1 MLPLEQLHRY
11 LIVVDDLWD
20 TQAWDII
27 SCAFPEND
35 NGSRIIVTTRVED
48 VASRACGHHH
58 ECIYRMKPLNNQDS
72 RRLFFNRIFGC
83 GDEDGCP
90 SQFEE
95 ISAEI
100 LKKCGDLPL
109 AIITIASLLASR
121 PARLRKEW
129 QDISNSLSMQVGTNP
144 TMGGVRQILDLSYK
158 NLPHHLR
165 TCFLGSCPCD
175 ATGKTISNPTNHMW

>member
-1 MLPLEQLHRY
+1 M
-11 LIVVDDLWD
+11 
-20 TQAWDII
+20 
-27 SCAFPEND
+27 
-35 NGSRIIVTTRVED
+35 
-48 VASRACGHHH
+48 
-58 ECIYRMKPLNNQDS
+58 
-72 RRLFFNRIFGC
+72 
-83 GDEDGCP
+83 
-90 SQFEE
+90 
-95 ISAEI
+95 
-100 LKKCGDLPL
+100 PL

-175 ATGKTISNPTNHMW
+175 ATGKTISNPTNHMWQNIYQMLPKNYGSRKEIKIKSSFESSRKQSKSWFAHFH